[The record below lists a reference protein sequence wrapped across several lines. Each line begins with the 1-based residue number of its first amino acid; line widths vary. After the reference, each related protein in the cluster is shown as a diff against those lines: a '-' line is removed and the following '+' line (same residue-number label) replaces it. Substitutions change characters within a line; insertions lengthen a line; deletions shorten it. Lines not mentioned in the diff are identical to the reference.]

1 MKNSVL
7 EDPGKYNWSVIK
19 KHIHLGIDFV
29 NLLEENEL
37 NIFKP
42 EIRQPNMSFKIAES
56 FTQKVLIP
64 FRLVP
69 KDGLTAEKLALSI
82 TIGIISGIFPVIGM
96 TTILSLFLTMLFRQN
111 LLVVQ
116 SVQWI
121 LALFQVLLIIPFMQF
136 GAYLLSQDA
145 HITIVQINHAFHNG
159 MISGIKTV
167 GIFHLYAILTWVILA
182 IPAAAV
188 SYFSFLAV
196 FQKKK

>member
-1 MKNSVL
+1 
-7 EDPGKYNWSVIK
+7 
-19 KHIHLGIDFV
+19 
-29 NLLEENEL
+29 
-37 NIFKP
+37 
-42 EIRQPNMSFKIAES
+42 MSFKIAES
-56 FTQKVLIP
+56 FTKKVLIP
-64 FRLVP
+64 FRLIP

-96 TTILSLFLTMLFRQN
+96 TTLLSLFLTMLFRQN

-121 LALFQVLLIIPFMQF
+121 LALFQVLLVIPFMQF

-145 HITIVQINHAFHNG
+145 HITIAQINHAFHNG

-196 FQKKK
+196 FQKKNEKL